1 MKQKCDKNNTP
12 SLVDK
17 AHDGLVLA
25 PGEQILFE
33 GMMHVQINGKSY
45 TTDGKCLRLEAK
57 DNYAPPL

>member
-45 TTDGKCLRLEAK
+45 TTDGVVTVGPPPRPKK
-57 DNYAPPL
+57 IAP